1 MNAYPEYER
10 IFKELQQCRDT
21 SLPWSG
27 VFFRSTSPHHYSR
40 TEILSGEGSATSGG
54 RWNPRGIKA
63 VYGSLSSETAMAE
76 TLQYFR
82 YHRIPIEKA
91 MPRLFV
97 AIKVSVSRSL
107 DLRDSD
113 RLRTLGVS
121 QQEILDADWRM
132 KISASEESLTQAI
145 GRAAFSAGI
154 EALLTPAAAER
165 TGTNAVVFP
174 DILQRGSLFEVDSL

>member
-1 MNAYPEYER
+1 
-10 IFKELQQCRDT
+10 
-21 SLPWSG
+21 
-27 VFFRSTSPHHYSR
+27 
-40 TEILSGEGSATSGG
+40 
-54 RWNPRGIKA
+54 
-63 VYGSLSSETAMAE
+63 MAE

-82 YHRIPIEKA
+82 YHRIPIVKA

-121 QQEILDADWRM
+121 HQEILDTDWRLE
-132 KISASEESLTQAI
+132 ISAGEESLTQAI
-145 GRAAFSAGI
+145 GRAAFSIGI

-165 TGTNAVVFP
+165 TGTNAAIFP
-174 DILQRGSLFEVDSL
+174 DMLQPGSVFEVDCR